1 MKMAIYLVDYENV
14 YIEGLSGMEML
25 TEEDKLHIFYT
36 HNRCGLTFGLYEQL
50 IACKAEI
57 KLNEVSVSPRNGD
70 PVKNALDLQL
80 MMYTGFL
87 IGQKATDKLY
97 IVSKDKDFL
106 LGMDFFTHYISES
119 GLELTLIPTIADAF
133 RQPEPEAEPEE
144 AASEPA
150 TTASPETDAEAQLQR
165 LVQEYEGQYGSF
177 VRTLR
182 EPNASF
188 AQFCDQYAKPA
199 ASTSEPDTLTAMLME
214 EQASPLYSVQ
224 YHNTV
229 RNLLGKNTDEETVCR
244 VCDMIRTSEDLV
256 SFNNALARYYKD
268 GQQTKTIYHKFK
280 PQFEALRHLSK
291 ARRKG

>member
-1 MKMAIYLVDYENV
+1 MAIYLVDYENV

-87 IGQKATDKLY
+87 IGQKAADKLY

-106 LGMDFFTHYISES
+106 LGMDFFTHYITES
-119 GLELTLIPTIADAF
+119 GLELALIPTVADAF
-133 RQPEPEAEPEE
+133 RQPEPETEPEE
-144 AASEPA
+144 ASSESAP
-150 TTASPETDAEAQLQR
+150 TASPESDTEDQLQK
-165 LVQEYEGQYGSF
+165 LVQEYEGQYSSLI
-177 VRTLR
+177 RALR
-182 EPNASF
+182 EPNPSF

-199 ASTSEPDTLTAMLME
+199 VPVSKPDALASMLME
-214 EQASPLYSVQ
+214 EPASPLYSVQ

-229 RNLLGKNTDEETVCR
+229 RNLLGKSTDEETVCR
-244 VCDMIRTSEDLV
+244 ICDMISTSEDLV
-256 SFNNALARYYKD
+256 AFNNALARYYKD